1 LIKRGVKKSFFC
13 FSLVFLAV
21 LVCAEDWYVSN
32 AGGMALEP
40 AFSRFALR
48 GKYALSIG
56 SASFSELPERLQ
68 KYYDPSYYIELRSL
82 YEDGILSRR
91 QWTFRD
97 TAELT
102 RLSAAFDDDNS
113 GFIEIY
119 GADKLISE
127 SHQISADG
135 SDYITYYY
143 YNRGFLIRAE
153 TRLFTPPPAEPELA
167 GEDGETTVSGTV
179 PVEPAPAVPAPAV
192 PARAETEGIEAVPVP
207 RAVNFPDTAK
217 AKNEGTEETLWID
230 YYRYTRSY
238 ALRGVERHY
247 LSSPEEGQE
256 TAFVRFPQ
264 LILEVGPE
272 TEFVKPGSVFSSEF
286 FDDVIIN
293 SGDRILYTTDDRGR
307 ILSEIRR
314 DENDN
319 ILGEVINTWS
329 GDRLASVLWKS
340 EMEERL
346 IEYEYND
353 DGDRIFE
360 RNLRN
365 GVLERTVR
373 QEGDREVEELYI
385 NDAVVLRAVWEEGRK
400 ISEELIRP
408 PSTGGQE

>member
-1 LIKRGVKKSFFC
+1 LIKHDIKKSFFC
-13 FSLVFLAV
+13 FFLGFFGA
-21 LVCAEDWYVSN
+21 LVCAEDWYISN

-56 SASFSELPERLQ
+56 SASFSDLPERLQ
-68 KYYDPSYYIELRSL
+68 RYYDSSYYIERRSL
-82 YEDGILSRR
+82 YEDGVLSRR

-113 GFIEIY
+113 GFIELY
-119 GADKLISE
+119 NADKLISE

-153 TRLFTPPPAEPELA
+153 TRLFTPFSPEPDLA
-167 GEDGETTVSGTV
+167 GEDGETAVSGESAV
-179 PVEPAPAVPAPAV
+179 PVEPAPAVPA
-192 PARAETEGIEAVPVP
+192 RAETDGIEAVPVP
-207 RAVNFPDTAK
+207 RAVNFPDTTAK
-217 AKNEGTEETLWID
+217 TENEGIEETLWID

-256 TAFVRFPQ
+256 TVFIRFPQ
-264 LILEVGPE
+264 LILEVGSE
-272 TEFVKPGSVFSSEF
+272 HEFVKPGSVFSSEF

-340 EMEERL
+340 DEGERL
-346 IEYEYND
+346 IEYEYNSE
-353 DGDRIFE
+353 GDRIFE

-373 QEGDREVEELYI
+373 REGDREVEELYI
-385 NDAVVLRAVWEEGRK
+385 NDAVVLQAVWEEGRK

-408 PSTGGQE
+408 SSAGREE

>member
-1 LIKRGVKKSFFC
+1 M
-13 FSLVFLAV
+13 
-21 LVCAEDWYVSN
+21 CAEDWYISN

-56 SASFSELPERLQ
+56 SASFSDLPERLRR
-68 KYYDPSYYIELRSL
+68 YYDSSYRIELRSL
-82 YEDGILSRR
+82 YEDGVLSRR

-97 TAELT
+97 TVELT

-113 GFIEIY
+113 GFIELY
-119 GADKLISE
+119 NADKLISE
-127 SHQISADG
+127 SHQISAGG

-153 TRLFTPPPAEPELA
+153 TRLFTPFSPEPELA
-167 GEDGETTVSGTV
+167 GEGGETAVSGERAV
-179 PVEPAPAVPAPAV
+179 PVEPAPAVPARV
-192 PARAETEGIEAVPVP
+192 ETDGIETVPVP
-207 RAVNFPDTAK
+207 RAVNFPDTTAK
-217 AKNEGTEETLWID
+217 TENEGTEETLWID

-238 ALRGVERHY
+238 ALRGVERQY

-256 TAFVRFPQ
+256 TVFIRFPQ
-264 LILEVGPE
+264 LILGVGSE
-272 TEFVKPGSVFSSEF
+272 QEFVKPGSVFSSEF

-340 EMEERL
+340 DEGERL
-346 IEYEYND
+346 IEYEYNSE
-353 DGDRIFE
+353 GDRIFE

-365 GVLERTVR
+365 GVLERAVSR
-373 QEGDREVEELYI
+373 EDEREVEELYI
-385 NDAVVLRAVWEEGRK
+385 NDAVVLRAVWEDGRK

-408 PSTGGQE
+408 SSAGREE

>member
-1 LIKRGVKKSFFC
+1 
-13 FSLVFLAV
+13 
-21 LVCAEDWYVSN
+21 
-32 AGGMALEP
+32 MEP

-68 KYYDPSYYIELRSL
+68 RYYDPSYRVELRSL
-82 YEDGILSRR
+82 YEDGVLSRR

-113 GFIEIY
+113 GFIELY
-119 GADKLISE
+119 NADKLISE

-135 SDYITYYY
+135 SDYIIYYY
-143 YNRGFLIRAE
+143 YNRSFLIRAE
-153 TRLFTPPPAEPELA
+153 TRLFTPFSEEPELTE
-167 GEDGETTVSGTV
+167 EDGEAEVSDTV
-179 PVEPAPAVPAPAV
+179 PDEPAPAVPV
-192 PARAETEGIEAVPVP
+192 KAETEGIEAVPVP

-217 AKNEGTEETLWID
+217 AENEGTEETLWID

-256 TAFVRFPQ
+256 TTFIRFPQ
-264 LILEVGPE
+264 LILEVGSE

-293 SGDRILYTTDDRGR
+293 SGDRVLYTTDDRGR
-307 ILSEIRR
+307 ILSETRR

-329 GDRLASVLWKS
+329 GDRLTSVLWKS
-340 EMEERL
+340 ETEERL

-353 DGDRIFE
+353 EGDRIFE

-408 PSTGGQE
+408 SSIRGEE